1 MLVALRDMRTHVPGP
16 WWGDP
21 GLVGTEVL
29 RGGPSDGI
37 YFAGGVER
45 WASQQVGSGKF
56 PGDNFR
62 ALLVTGMNL
71 HPQMKQKWPFVVLE
85 NSYHRPHSASGR
97 SVYLSI

>member
-1 MLVALRDMRTHVPGP
+1 MPGP
-16 WWGDP
+16 CGGTP

-62 ALLVTGMNL
+62 ALLGTGMSL
-71 HPQMKQKWPFVVLE
+71 QHQ
-85 NSYHRPHSASGR
+85 
-97 SVYLSI
+97 